1 MMGSQSLPKG
11 AGAGQEYGLILR
23 QARVKASDGSLS
35 DTQAVDASSPY
46 APWLRHRY
54 QKLKR

>member
-11 AGAGQEYGLILR
+11 AGASQDYGLILR

-35 DTQAVDASSPY
+35 DTQAIDVSSPY
-46 APWLRHRY
+46 APWLRHR
-54 QKLKR
+54 

>member
-11 AGAGQEYGLILR
+11 AGQDYSLVLR
-23 QARVKASDGSLS
+23 QMRPKASDGSLS
-35 DTQAVDASSPY
+35 DTQAIDASSPY

-54 QKLKR
+54 FDGFLM